1 MEIWDAYHADGT
13 PANRELIRGEPIP
26 EGLYHLTCDILV
38 RHADGD
44 YLLMQR
50 DTAKPNYGGWF
61 EASAGGS
68 ALRGESSLTCA
79 TRELR
84 EETGI
89 CAEKLLALY
98 EEVKDSRHGVYRG
111 YLCITDCQKDSI
123 VLQEGETVAYQW
135 ATAQEIADMM
145 KVQPPVCVI
154 QRGVQVYLGIL
165 KMEGQKDLQ
174 VFLRKGAG
182 V

>member
-79 TRELR
+79 MRELR

-89 CAEKLLALY
+89 NRGELTRISQCIIRDTIYHQYLCVTDWDKEAVALQPG
-98 EEVKDSRHGVYRG
+98 ETMGWRWVSEADFAAFVTSDGMIPSQRERYREYLVRMG
-111 YLCITDCQKDSI
+111 YL
-123 VLQEGETVAYQW
+123 
-135 ATAQEIADMM
+135 
-145 KVQPPVCVI
+145 
-154 QRGVQVYLGIL
+154 R
-165 KMEGQKDLQ
+165 
-174 VFLRKGAG
+174 
-182 V
+182 